1 MSKRDAALL
10 GCVGALVLLC
20 CLLAWPENPQLEPLD
35 VPGFPSEMDPPA
47 PTFVSSGAP
56 KEGAPEPKKDKAETW
71 DELDAMYEEMVADDL
86 KCPVLGVPRD
96 TMGVLQVGIER
107 FVVEVYKPDLALVQM
122 SFYLDPGSG
131 VLTLEGYEPLTVQ
144 WDKDGDRFLCET
156 STPVSAAGPFG
167 LSGVVTD
174 VGGAP
179 LGAVAVRGCGGRAE
193 TEDDGSFFLIRRLNG
208 ACELRVRAPETGTVV
223 VVPAAEEDLDLGE
236 ITLPDEPA
244 GIGADF
250 SLAVMA
256 FQSGGQ
262 AKGLQV
268 LQVLPNSPAQR
279 VGLKPMDVVVAVN
292 GEPTAGAHP
301 AQFFERP
308 VGETLGLTL
317 HDGRE
322 LEVTMESLRGLLEE
336 AGQDPALV
344 SETLADRGIG
354 GQY

>member
-1 MSKRDAALL
+1 MSKRSAVFL
-10 GCVGALVLLC
+10 GVVGALALIVSLIALPGEPEREADG
-20 CLLAWPENPQLEPLD
+20 LAAAPLEIGP
-35 VPGFPSEMDPPA
+35 VSRPSIQSAEHKNSA
-47 PTFVSSGAP
+47 QQAVGYQA
-56 KEGAPEPKKDKAETW
+56 DKWA
-71 DELDAMYEEMVADDL
+71 ELDAKHEQMVADHL
-86 KCPVLGVPRD
+86 KCPVLGVPQD
-96 TMGVLQVGIER
+96 TRGVLQVGIER
-107 FVVEVYKPDLALVQM
+107 FVVEVYKPELALAQM

-131 VLTLEGYEPLTVQ
+131 VLTLEGYEPFTVQ

-174 VGGAP
+174 VGGSP
-179 LGAVAVRGCGGRAE
+179 LAAVTVRGCGGRAE
-193 TEDDGSFFLIRRLNG
+193 TEEDGSFFLMRKLNG
-208 ACELRVRAPETGTVV
+208 ACELSFRAPETGVTVIAS
-223 VVPAAEEDLDLGE
+223 AAEQDVDLGE
-236 ITLPDEPA
+236 VTLPDEPA

-256 FQSGGQ
+256 FQSGRQ

-279 VGLKPMDVVVAVN
+279 VGLKPMDLVVAVN
-292 GEPTAGAHP
+292 GEPTAGSHP

-317 HDGRE
+317 QDGRE
-322 LEVTMESLRGLLEE
+322 LEVTMEGLRGLLEA
-336 AGQDPALV
+336 AGQDPVLV